1 MHRSSSGLG
10 HLPFAEKIRGSN
22 PLRCTNIGWRAEQV
36 TAPDCKSGALW
47 HTGFESLATHHLEV
61 HYGGLS
67 EVSRE
72 HSSDQ

>member
-1 MHRSSSGLG
+1 MRDGIVTTRFLMCYSYH
-10 HLPFAEKIRGSN
+10 GSKGA
-22 PLRCTNIGWRAEQV
+22 TVGWRAEQV

-67 EVSRE
+67 EVSRV